1 MSPTLLFLEPVE
13 GGIRHE
19 CGSWPFQPLVSLR
32 PTNELV
38 SSCAGFP
45 WVASFVLSGP
55 QIGPS
60 LPGLICLSGV
70 V

>member
-1 MSPTLLFLEPVE
+1 MLFLEPVE
-13 GGIRHE
+13 SGIRHE
-19 CGSWPFQPLVSLR
+19 CGSWPFQPSVSLR
-32 PTNELV
+32 PTDELA
-38 SSCAGFP
+38 SSGAGP